1 MFQNY
6 EWYCSVIR
14 VTTRP
19 SDIIKWHSLKNQVQR
34 KHKGKEGQRLYTA
47 SVSTGRA
54 RAALPPACL
63 LKKPSNRTQVPLQ
76 LETRW
81 FDHVNIS
88 ALWSNPKLFN
98 LLSNFFGSQI
108 FMKPGFI
115 EPSNKLKVGI
125 KYVQCSIIIPEGP

>member
-1 MFQNY
+1 MGNSPKCGKCINLVDKIYVFLNY
-6 EWYCSVIR
+6 EWYCNVIR
-14 VTTRP
+14 VTSRT

-34 KHKGKEGQRLYTA
+34 KHKGKEGQRLYSA

-81 FDHVNIS
+81 FDHVNSS
-88 ALWSNPKLFN
+88 AL
-98 LLSNFFGSQI
+98 
-108 FMKPGFI
+108 
-115 EPSNKLKVGI
+115 
-125 KYVQCSIIIPEGP
+125 